1 MGQGG
6 RGNRLGCGLRLRR
19 KDQSVLTWR
28 RGDARCAQAVRDHFY
43 AYGRTRGFLTTH
55 ARLVEGE
62 KDWLFPRVLT
72 SIAMTFAVVP
82 RIHPRVN
89 ITNYFSA
96 FWKEGAAQAEQVY
109 TQKNVDLVED
119 LGRAAGFTSRRP
131 PSPLSLGL
139 GLARWSGSQTARR
152 SVPTIYQR
160 MAANRCGPATHQ
172 RGMSQ
177 DQRRNL
183 V

>member
-55 ARLVEGE
+55 ARLVEGGKGLAVPQGLDLYCHDFCGCS
-62 KDWLFPRVLT
+62 KDSSPCEHYQLFLGGLRKRGQRKPSRCTRKRTLILLRILAVLPVSRPGVPPRHY
-72 SIAMTFAVVP
+72 
-82 RIHPRVN
+82 RYR
-89 ITNYFSA
+89 
-96 FWKEGAAQAEQVY
+96 
-109 TQKNVDLVED
+109 
-119 LGRAAGFTSRRP
+119 
-131 PSPLSLGL
+131 L

-152 SVPTIYQR
+152 SVPTMYQR
-160 MAANRCGPATHQ
+160 MAARPVWTGGAIY
-172 RGMSQ
+172 G
-177 DQRRNL
+177 